1 MGNNAGLST
10 YKAYLMPVIIM
21 IVMGLALFLPAGS
34 FRFWQA
40 WILWS
45 IFSVLTLFITAYF
58 SKKDPGLLSRRMNVK
73 EKEPQPLIIRVLSI
87 LAMLS
92 YIIPGYD
99 FRYHWSSVPVWL
111 VIAANVMV
119 FLGYVLIII
128 VFKENSYASTVI
140 QVEEEQQVIDTGLYA
155 MVRHPMYLG
164 LLIMVLFTPLALGSY
179 WALFFAVLFI
189 PMNVFRIRK
198 EEAMLLQG
206 LPGYKEYLLKTRYR
220 LIPFI
225 W

>member
-87 LAMLS
+87 LAMLT

-99 FRYHWSSVPVWL
+99 FRYHWSSVPLWL

>member
-1 MGNNAGLST
+1 
-10 YKAYLMPVIIM
+10 M

-34 FRFWQA
+34 FKFWQA

-45 IFSVLTLFITAYF
+45 IFSVLTFFITAYF
-58 SKKDPGLLSRRMNVK
+58 LKKDPGLLSRRMNVK
-73 EKEPQPLIIRVLSI
+73 EKEPQPLIIRILSI
-87 LAMLS
+87 LAMLT

-119 FLGYVLIII
+119 FLGYVLIIL

-155 MVRHPMYLG
+155 LVRHPMYLG

-179 WALFFAVLFI
+179 WALFFAILFI
-189 PMNVFRIRK
+189 PMNVFRIK
-198 EEAMLLQG
+198 QEEAMLMQG
-206 LPGYKEYLLKTRYR
+206 LPGYEEYLHKTRYR
-220 LIPFI
+220 LIPLI

>member
-1 MGNNAGLST
+1 MGNNVGLST
-10 YKAYLMPVIIM
+10 CKAYLIPVIIM

-34 FRFWQA
+34 FKFWQA

-45 IFSVLTLFITAYF
+45 IFSVLTFFITAYF
-58 SKKDPGLLSRRMNVK
+58 LKKDPGLLSRRMNVK
-73 EKEPQPLIIRVLSI
+73 EKEPQPLIIRILSI
-87 LAMLS
+87 LAMLT

-119 FLGYVLIII
+119 FLGYVLIIL

-155 MVRHPMYLG
+155 LVRHPMYLG

-179 WALFFAVLFI
+179 WALFFAILFI
-189 PMNVFRIRK
+189 PMNVFRIK
-198 EEAMLLQG
+198 QEEAMLMQG
-206 LPGYKEYLLKTRYR
+206 LPGYEEYLHKTRYR
-220 LIPFI
+220 LIPLI

>member
-87 LAMLS
+87 LAMLT